1 MAKKRTPPTKRTTK
15 AKPKPKAKVKPKAK
29 PKVKTTRPKKAI
41 SVTPPKPITTPTRKK
56 PRNMA
61 NFVRVST
68 RSKQATFVEMGQRV
82 QKGELKWSRYVL
94 EDGVGYHYYLILKK

>member
-15 AKPKPKAKVKPKAK
+15 AKPKPKPKA
-29 PKVKTTRPKKAI
+29 KVKTTRPKKVT
-41 SVTPPKPITTPTRKK
+41 SVTTPKPTTTPTRKK
-56 PRNMA
+56 PKNMA
-61 NFVRVST
+61 NFVRIST
-68 RSKQATFVEMGQRV
+68 RSKQAKFVEMGQRV